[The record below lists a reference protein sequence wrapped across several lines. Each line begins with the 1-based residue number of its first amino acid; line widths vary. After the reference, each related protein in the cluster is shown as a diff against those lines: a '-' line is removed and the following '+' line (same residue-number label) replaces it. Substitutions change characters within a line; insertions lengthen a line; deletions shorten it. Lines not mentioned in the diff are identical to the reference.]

1 MLPGVLAL
9 ALALVVP
16 PAPTARVNDY
26 ASLLSAGDRGRLEA
40 LLAER
45 EQATGAQMVIAIFRS
60 LEGENLEDFSIRLAQ
75 QWRIGQ
81 KGLDNGVILLVFV
94 QDRKVRL
101 EVGYGLEPV
110 VTDAVAGRII
120 TEVIAPR
127 FREQRY
133 TAGLEGAV
141 IEIFNRVASAKGGK
155 TLIVDR
161 RPGVPLPFVGF
172 VAVLLLVAIVLLQ
185 EIFSARRF
193 VGRNA
198 YTAGRRGWD
207 VPIIMAPPWWGRGG
221 GWGGGGGFSGG
232 GGSFGGGGA
241 SGGW

>member
-1 MLPGVLAL
+1 M
-9 ALALVVP
+9 
-16 PAPTARVNDY
+16 PTDRVTDY
-26 ASLLSAGDRGRLEA
+26 ASLLSAADRGRLEA

-45 EQATGAQMVIAIFRS
+45 ERATGVQMVIAIFRS
-60 LEGENLEDFSIRLAQ
+60 LDGENLEDFSIRLSQ

-110 VTDAVAGRII
+110 VTDAVSGRII
-120 TEVIAPR
+120 REVIAPR
-127 FREQRY
+127 FREGRY
-133 TAGLEGAV
+133 AAGLEDAV
-141 IEIFNRVASAKGGK
+141 HAVFNRVGSAKGRE
-155 TLIVDR
+155 IPVPDR
-161 RPGVPLPFVGF
+161 RPSPGLPLPFIGF
-172 VAVLLLVAIVLLQ
+172 VAVMVLVAIVLLQ

-198 YTAGRRGWD
+198 YTGGRRGWD

-221 GWGGGGGFSGG
+221 GWGGGFGGGGGFSGG
-232 GGSFGGGGA
+232 GGGFGGGGA

>member
-1 MLPGVLAL
+1 
-9 ALALVVP
+9 
-16 PAPTARVNDY
+16 
-26 ASLLSAGDRGRLEA
+26 
-40 LLAER
+40 
-45 EQATGAQMVIAIFRS
+45 MVIAIFRS

-75 QWRIGQ
+75 RWRIGQ
-81 KGLDNGVILLVFV
+81 QGLDNGVILLVFV

-101 EVGYGLEPV
+101 EVGYGLEPI

-120 TEVIAPR
+120 REVIAPR

-133 TAGLEGAV
+133 AAGVEGAA
-141 IEIFNRVASAKGGK
+141 IEVFNRVASAKEGK
-155 TLIVDR
+155 TPIADR
-161 RPGVPLPFVGF
+161 RPSPSVPLPFVGF

-198 YTAGRRGWD
+198 YTAGRRGWGA
-207 VPIIMAPPWWGRGG
+207 PIIMAPPWWGRGG
-221 GWGGGGGFSGG
+221 GWGGGFGGGGGFSGG